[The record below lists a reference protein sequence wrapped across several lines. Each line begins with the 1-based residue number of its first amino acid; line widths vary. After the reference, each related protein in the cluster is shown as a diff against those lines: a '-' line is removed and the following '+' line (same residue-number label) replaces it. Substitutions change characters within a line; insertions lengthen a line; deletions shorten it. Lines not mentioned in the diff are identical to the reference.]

1 MRLQLVEK
9 IVCEEPTLQIGEVG
23 PAVTEPLVVAM
34 TGAIWIEQEESQ
46 YTVGVFELQ
55 ITR

>member
-9 IVCEEPTLQIGEVG
+9 IVCEESTLQVGEVG
-23 PAVTEPLVVAM
+23 PAVAEPLVVAVA
-34 TGAIWIEQEESQ
+34 GAIWIEQEESQ
-46 YTVGVFELQ
+46 YVVGVFELQ

>member
-23 PAVTEPLVVAM
+23 PAVAEPLVVAM

-46 YTVGVFELQ
+46 YAVGMFELQ